1 MGFHR
6 VSDKTKEAAVAE
18 VLAGESVSAV
28 ARRHRVSD
36 TSVRAWV
43 RRAEEREA
51 EEVRGRRAQSPTVEL
66 SVVLTERGVSLVM
79 RDVSR
84 GGSPAGTVRHLAG
97 APLGPGGKVRA
108 MPVSSFEVPLER
120 LLYLALE
127 ARRTYESA
135 GLRVVPSPVGR

>member
-6 VSDKTKEAAVAE
+6 VSDETREAAVAE

-43 RRAEEREA
+43 RRAEGREA
-51 EEVRGRRAQSPTVEL
+51 ERDRRARLPTVEL

-84 GGSPAGTVRHLAG
+84 EGSPAGTVRHLAG
-97 APLGPGGKVRA
+97 APLGAGGKVRA
-108 MPVSSFEVPLER
+108 RPVSSFEVPLER

-135 GLRVVPSPVGR
+135 GVRVVPSPVGR

>member
-6 VSDKTKEAAVAE
+6 VSDETKEAAVAE

-43 RRAEEREA
+43 RRAEERE

-97 APLGPGGKVRA
+97 APLGAGGRVRA
-108 MPVSSFEVPLER
+108 RPVSSFEVPLER

-135 GLRVVPSPVGR
+135 GVRVVPSPVGR